1 MLLQFLMAHM
11 FNDTVAQSWNQ
22 LFYSGQAKKLD
33 WITMYWN
40 AMV

>member
-11 FNDTVAQSWNQ
+11 FNDA
-22 LFYSGQAKKLD
+22 FYSGQAKKLD
-33 WITMYWN
+33 WIITYWN